1 MTSLLKPK
9 FAIDEGMTADS
20 MAEALEIEQQGYERV
35 LPTWDRL
42 EVLKAFNEKRPPV
55 YKGE

>member
-1 MTSLLKPK
+1 
-9 FAIDEGMTADS
+9 MTADS